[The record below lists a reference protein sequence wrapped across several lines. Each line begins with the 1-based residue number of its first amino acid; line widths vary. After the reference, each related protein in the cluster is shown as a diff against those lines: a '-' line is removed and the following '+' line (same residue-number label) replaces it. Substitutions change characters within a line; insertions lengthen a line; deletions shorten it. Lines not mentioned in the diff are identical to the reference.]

1 MNFKELEALYWAAQL
16 GGFGPAADKL
26 HTVQSSISKRIQELE
41 DELGVSL
48 FDRSGRSNRL
58 TDKGYELVDY
68 AKRLLDLRDEAVNS
82 VANASV
88 ITATLRIGVTEL
100 TAMTWLPKL
109 TQAMQVRYPKV
120 ALEPDVDASVSL
132 REKILADELDLA
144 IVPDAYNEARFVCE
158 PVGEVEG
165 VWMCKR
171 GLIDHTRTLT
181 LDELSRF
188 TLLANRSGPGMI
200 YDRWFKNVGFAPAKR
215 LTSNSVLALL
225 SLAAAGMG
233 VTYVQTRCFDRL
245 LESGPLVELDVDPP
259 LPNLRYVALYKTNR
273 ASELI
278 STCVQLAQ
286 AACDFTRIFPLLDP

>member
-26 HTVQSSISKRIQELE
+26 HTVQSAISKRIQELE
-41 DELGVSL
+41 EELGVRL

-58 TDKGYELVDY
+58 TDKGHELVDY
-68 AKRLLDLRDEAVNS
+68 AKRLLDLRDEAMNN

-88 ITATLRIGVTEL
+88 VTATLRIGVTEL

-109 TQAMQVRYPKV
+109 TQAMQTRYPKV
-120 ALEPDVDASVSL
+120 ALEPDVDASVNL
-132 REKILADELDLA
+132 REKILADELDVA

-158 PVGEVEG
+158 PVGEVEC

-171 GLIDHTRTLT
+171 GLADHTKTMT

-188 TLLANRSGPGMI
+188 TLLANRSGAGMI
-200 YDRWFKNVGFAPAKR
+200 YDRWFKSVGFAPTKR
-215 LTSNSVLALL
+215 LSSNSVLALL

-233 VTYVQTRCFDRL
+233 VTYVQARCFGRL
-245 LESGPLVELDVDPP
+245 LESGPLVELNVDPP
-259 LPNLRYVALYKTNR
+259 LPNLGYVALYKSSR

-278 STCVQLAQ
+278 STCVELAK
-286 AACDFTRIFPLLDP
+286 ASCDFSQIFPVLPS

>member
-16 GGFGPAADKL
+16 GGFAPAADKL
-26 HTVQSSISKRIQELE
+26 HTVQSAISKRIQELE
-41 DELGVSL
+41 EELGVRL

-58 TDKGYELVDY
+58 TDKGHELVEY
-68 AKRLLDLRDEAVNS
+68 AKRLLDLRDEAMNN

-88 ITATLRIGVTEL
+88 VTATLRIGVTEL

-109 TQAMQVRYPKV
+109 TEAMQTRYPKV
-120 ALEPDVDASVSL
+120 ALEPDVDASVNL
-132 REKILADELDLA
+132 REKILADELDVA

-158 PVGEVEG
+158 PVGEVEC

-171 GLIDHTRTLT
+171 GLVDHTRTMT

-188 TLLANRSGPGMI
+188 TLLANRSGAGMI
-200 YDRWFKNVGFAPAKR
+200 YERWFKSVGFAPAKR
-215 LTSNSVLALL
+215 LSSNSVLALL

-233 VTYVQTRCFDRL
+233 VTYVQARCFERL
-245 LESGPLVELDVDPP
+245 LESGPLVELDVHPP
-259 LPNLRYVALYKTNR
+259 LPNLGYVALYKTSR

-278 STCVQLAQ
+278 STCVELAK
-286 AACDFTRIFPLLDP
+286 ASCDFSRIFPV